1 MNFKVGMYSSKLKT
15 FVHPKKGGLIEDQAD
30 MKNKRFK
37 VSRYAPTMDV
47 AIANNCVMFDS
58 KVYPIVRYT
67 EMKDEAGAFGAKV
80 ECTYNGGR
88 AILALFSTTRICS
101 PVAELLN
108 ALKTVQVV
116 MPAAVVSPAGK
127 ETVISTAS
135 QLDKELDIP
144 TLTDE
149 DIANMD
155 VPAEEKI
162 LEDIPW

>member
-1 MNFKVGMYSSKLKT
+1 MRFKIGMYSSKLKT

-37 VSRYAPTMDV
+37 ISRYAPTMDV
-47 AIANNCVMFDS
+47 VISNNCIMFDG
-58 KVYPIVRYT
+58 KVYPIVRYA
-67 EMKDEAGAFGAKV
+67 EMKDDAGVYGAKV

-101 PVAELLN
+101 PVAELLA
-108 ALKTVQVV
+108 ALKPVQVN
-116 MPAAVVSPAGK
+116 MPATTSSPAGK
-127 ETVISTAS
+127 ETVISSAS

-144 TLTDE
+144 TLADE
-149 DIANMD
+149 DVANMD